1 MSDATPDRPSSP
13 FQSADWLDPLEEQ
26 VRQGIRS
33 LIERLVETELDA
45 ALGRQRYGRDGQ
57 VAGYRNGR
65 RDRQVLGTF
74 GPTTVSLPR
83 ARLIQE
89 DGREQ
94 EWKSRV
100 VPAYKRLTKRAEAL
114 IAGVYLAGTNTR
126 RVRRALQSLFAGA
139 IGKDTVIRAWHRVQ
153 SDWQAWQ
160 QRALAGDPIVRL
172 ILDGTVVKVRI
183 DRQATALSILVAMGV
198 RQDGQKVLLA
208 IRPMGGESEAA
219 WRAVLDDLVARG
231 MARPGLVIVDGAPGL
246 EAALAALWP
255 EIPVQRC
262 SVHKERNLLAHAP
275 KKLHDEI
282 KADYTA
288 MMYADTAQEVLAK
301 RKAFLRK
308 WRLKCRP
315 VADSLEEAGE
325 RLFTFLRYPREQ
337 WKSIRTTNAIERL
350 NEEFRRRIKTQC
362 VLPNGETVCMLFWA
376 LLASGQIV
384 LRRVDGWETLAVVP
398 TVQPLD
404 LAA

>member
-1 MSDATPDRPSSP
+1 LGE
-13 FQSADWLDPLEEQ
+13 DWLDPLEDR
-26 VRQGIRS
+26 VRQSIRGF
-33 LIERLVETELDA
+33 IEQLVEAELEA
-45 ALGRQRYGRDGQ
+45 FLGRRRYGRGGP
-57 VAGYRNGR
+57 VAGHRHGR
-65 RDRQVLGTF
+65 RERHLLGTF

-83 ARLIQE
+83 ARIRE
-89 DGREQ
+89 ADGRER
-94 EWKSRV
+94 EWKSNTL
-100 VPAYKRLTKRAEAL
+100 PAYKRLTKRAEAL

-126 RVRRALQSLFAGA
+126 RVRRALQGLFAGA
-139 IGKDTVIRAWHRVQ
+139 VSKDTVIRAWHRVQ
-153 SDWQAWQ
+153 GEWQAWQ
-160 QRALAGDPIVRL
+160 KRDLAGDAIIRL

-183 DRQATALSILVAMGV
+183 DRQATVLSILVAMGV
-198 RQDGQKVLLA
+198 RQDGQKVVLA
-208 IRPMGGESEAA
+208 IRTMGGESQAA

-231 MARPGLVIVDGAPGL
+231 LAPPGLVIVDGAPGL

-275 KKLHDEI
+275 KRLHDEI
-282 KADYTA
+282 KADSTE
-288 MMYADTAQEVLAK
+288 MMYADTVQDVLAK

-308 WRLKCRP
+308 WHLKCRP
-315 VADSLEEAGE
+315 VADSLEEAGN
-325 RLFTFLRYPREQ
+325 RLFTFLRYPRQQ

-362 VLPNGETVCMLFWA
+362 VLPNHETVCMLFWA

-384 LRRVDGWETLAVVP
+384 LGRVDGWETLAAEP
-398 TVQPLD
+398 TQQPLD